1 MDAAV
6 LGFADVFGIGGG
18 AGTTGAAGVDGV
30 GFGFVGT
37 EREEHLRGLRE
48 LRDGNRLRHDGTPRR
63 IG

>member
-18 AGTTGAAGVDGV
+18 GRTTGAARVDGV

-37 EREEHLRGLRE
+37 EREMVPSRS
-48 LRDGNRLRHDGTPRR
+48 T
-63 IG
+63 